1 MLATSLRRVL
11 SFSCCGRIKDCSTTR
26 LARAFYFSTDST
38 LASSTDSTGSY
49 NRQQLHRILDF
60 ARNDNEISS
69 QDAELLF
76 QATGSDLLALALTAD
91 EMRSRS
97 AGPEVTYVVNRNIN
111 FTNVCVKRCGFCAFS
126 RTGVD
131 HEGYFLPLDEILRRA
146 DEARSLGATEV
157 CIQAGLPPNMP
168 GSLYE
173 SIARSIKERHPDMH
187 IHAFSPEEVM
197 WGAKCS
203 GTTVLDFLLR
213 LKDAGVDSLPGT
225 SAEILDNDLRKAVAK
240 GRLSVEEWTHVVS
253 TAHSLGFPTT
263 ATMMFGFC
271 ESPHHLAKHLVLL
284 RDIQKKAQESQQ
296 IGFTEFVP
304 LGFVA
309 AEAPMWKK
317 AGSLPVRS
325 GPTGAEVLRAHA
337 VARLVLNPKL
347 PGGIRNVQVSWVKEG
362 FKTAQ
367 LMLLAGAND
376 LGGTLMNESIST
388 AAGAQHGQLAKPA
401 DLRRLVWDLERPVAQ
416 RTTSYGILHRF
427 DSPVSASWD
436 AILEA
441 EKKASAMT
449 SIGTTEALDSL
460 DTVSPRQFGSFH
472 QLIASS
478 EYRFLEATKP
488 LRKAT
493 REPSPASASP
503 GHPGHPGHPGSRNFS
518 SWAGPK
524 PGGGEQD
531 VVRAREPARC
541 QTITYSPSYTLVPTY
556 ECFNVCS
563 YCNFRKNL
571 TKQGD
576 WMSDERAK
584 QKLTALWG
592 QGVDEILVMAG
603 EVHPLASNRQAWIQ
617 RAVSICSA
625 ALDHGFLPHTNVGPL
640 SRQEMQQ
647 LFAVNASMGL
657 MLETTKAL
665 NGPGAVHQFA
675 PSKKP
680 SLRIA
685 QLRQAGELGV
695 PFTTGLLIGIGETH
709 SDRLHA
715 LETIAGLAQEFKHI
729 QEVILQP
736 HSLGSNQKL
745 KPGVQN
751 TQSSGSERILFG
763 SASIAELPQL
773 VKAARSILP
782 PEVQIQVPPNLIL
795 DNFDFFDR
803 GWQTLLQCLDNGA
816 GDLGGISPRDEVNPD
831 FSFPIIPQLRAALA
845 KEGYRLEARLPV
857 YPQHLS
863 WLSPRV
869 QDIVYQR
876 SKKLPDKISES
887 ERSCDVRLHTSDR

>member
-1 MLATSLRRVL
+1 MFSTSSRRVL
-11 SFSCCGRIKDCSTTR
+11 SFSSWGRVKYCSTIR
-26 LARAFYFSTDST
+26 LARA
-38 LASSTDSTGSY
+38 LSSSSAGTGSH
-49 NRQQLHRILDF
+49 NSQRFHRILDL
-60 ARNDNEISS
+60 ARNDKEISS

-76 QATGSDLLALALTAD
+76 QATGSDLLALARTAD

-157 CIQAGLPPNMP
+157 CIQAGLPPNMQ

-203 GTTVLDFLLR
+203 RRSVRDFLLR

-240 GRLSVEEWTHVVS
+240 GRLSVEEWSHVVS

-347 PGGIRNVQVSWVKEG
+347 PGGIRNIQVSWVKEG

-401 DLRRLVWDLERPVAQ
+401 ELRRLVWDLERPVAQ

-441 EKKASAMT
+441 ETKASAMT
-449 SIGTTEALDSL
+449 SIGRTADSL

-478 EYRFLEATKP
+478 EHRFSEATKP
-488 LRKAT
+488 LRNAT
-493 REPSPASASP
+493 REPSRAS
-503 GHPGHPGHPGSRNFS
+503 PGHPGSRNFS

-524 PGGGEQD
+524 PGGGEKD
-531 VVRAREPARC
+531 VDRAREPARC

-556 ECFNVCS
+556 ECFNVCT
-563 YCNFRKNL
+563 YCNFRKNV

-576 WMSDERAK
+576 WMSDERAN
-584 QKLTALWG
+584 QKLTALQG
-592 QGVDEILVMAG
+592 HGVDEILVMAG
-603 EVHPLASNRQAWIQ
+603 EVHPQASNRQAWIQ
-617 RAVSICSA
+617 RAVSICSL
-625 ALDHGFLPHTNVGPL
+625 ALDHGFLPHTNIGPL

-657 MLETTKAL
+657 MLETTRAL
-665 NGPGAVHQFA
+665 NRPGAVHQFA

-709 SDRLHA
+709 SDRLQA
-715 LETIAGLAQEFKHI
+715 LETIAALAQEFKHI

-736 HSLGSNQKL
+736 HSLGSKQEL
-745 KPGVQN
+745 KPGVQH
-751 TQSSGSERILFG
+751 TQSSGSEGILFG
-763 SASIAELPQL
+763 SASIAELPQV
-773 VKAARSILP
+773 VKAARSILA

-795 DNFDFFDR
+795 DNFDFFDG

-831 FSFPIIPQLRAALA
+831 FSFPIIPQLRGALA
-845 KEGYRLEARLPV
+845 KEGYRLEPRLPV

-869 QDIVYQR
+869 KDIVDQR
-876 SKKLPDKISES
+876 SRKLPDKISES
-887 ERSCDVRLHTSDR
+887 ARSCDARLHTSDP

>member
-1 MLATSLRRVL
+1 MLATSSRRVL
-11 SFSCCGRIKDCSTTR
+11 SFSSWCRVKDCSTTR
-26 LARAFYFSTDST
+26 LARALFS
-38 LASSTDSTGSY
+38 SSTDSTSSY
-49 NRQQLHRILDF
+49 NSQLFHRILDF
-60 ARNDNEISS
+60 ARNDKEISS
-69 QDAELLF
+69 QDAEILF
-76 QATGSDLLALALTAD
+76 QATGSDLLALAQTAD

-146 DEARSLGATEV
+146 DEARNLGATEV
-157 CIQAGLPPNMP
+157 CIQAGLPPNMQ

-203 GTTVLDFLLR
+203 GTSVRDFLLR

-240 GRLSVEEWTHVVS
+240 GRLSVEDWTHVVS

-309 AEAPMWKK
+309 AEAPMWKQ
-317 AGSLPVRS
+317 AGLLPVRS

-347 PGGIRNVQVSWVKEG
+347 PGGIRNMQVSWVKEG

-401 DLRRLVWDLERPVAQ
+401 DLRRLVWELERPVAQ

-449 SIGTTEALDSL
+449 RSIGSTTSEALDSL
-460 DTVSPRQFGSFH
+460 DAVSPRRFGSFH

-478 EYRFLEATKP
+478 EYRFTDKASKSKS

-493 REPSPASASP
+493 PEPSL
-503 GHPGHPGHPGSRNFS
+503 GHPGSRNFS
-518 SWAGPK
+518 SWACPK
-524 PGGGEQD
+524 PGGSED
-531 VVRAREPARC
+531 IDRAREPARC

-556 ECFNVCS
+556 ECFNVCT
-563 YCNFRKNL
+563 YCNFRKNV
-571 TKQGD
+571 TKHGD
-576 WMSDERAK
+576 WMSDERAN
-584 QKLTALWG
+584 QKLNALSG

-603 EVHPLASNRQAWIQ
+603 EVHPLAPNRQAWIQ
-617 RAVSICSA
+617 RAVSICSR
-625 ALDHGFLPHTNVGPL
+625 ALDYGFLPHTNIGPL
-640 SRQEMQQ
+640 SRQEMQH

-657 MLETTKAL
+657 MLETTRAL
-665 NGPGAVHQFA
+665 NQAGAVHQFA
-675 PSKKP
+675 PSKEP

-709 SDRLHA
+709 SARLHT

-745 KPGVQN
+745 KPLKPGVQN
-751 TQSSGSERILFG
+751 AQSSGSERILFG

-795 DNFDFFDR
+795 DNFDFSDG
-803 GWQTLLQCLDNGA
+803 GWQTLLQCLENGA

-845 KEGYRLEARLPV
+845 KEGYRLEPRLPV
-857 YPQHLS
+857 YPQHVS

-869 QDIVYQR
+869 QDIVYER
-876 SKKLPDKISES
+876 NKRLPENISES
-887 ERSCDVRLHTSDR
+887 QRSCDIW